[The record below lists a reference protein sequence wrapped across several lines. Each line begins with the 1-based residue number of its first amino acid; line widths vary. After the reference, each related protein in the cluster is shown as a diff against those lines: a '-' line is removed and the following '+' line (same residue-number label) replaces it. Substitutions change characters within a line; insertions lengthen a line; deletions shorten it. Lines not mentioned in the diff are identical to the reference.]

1 MKFDQSH
8 DIQEIASYLGAKIIG
23 NPNQQI
29 IGINEIHKVDIGDI
43 TFVDYHKYYKKALN
57 SAASV
62 IIIDQEME
70 CPKGK
75 TLLLSDDPFRDYNK
89 LAIRFRPF
97 DLSNEVTKIQSYHVQ
112 NTAQVANDVIIMPG
126 AYIGNHVK
134 IGSGSIIY
142 PNVVIN
148 DHVTIGKNVIIHANT
163 TIGGDAF
170 YYKHRKDWQPPR
182 YEKMHTIGSV
192 IIEDYVEIG
201 SNCTVDR
208 GVSGITRIGEGTK
221 IDNLCM
227 IAHGVVIGKNCLFAS
242 QVGVA
247 GKTVIEDDVILWA
260 QVGVSKSLHLGKGS
274 IVLAKSG
281 LGKNTEPG
289 KIYFGVPAIEARD
302 AWRDIANLRS
312 IRKSKKN

>member
-8 DIQEIASYLGAKIIG
+8 DIKELANYLGAKIIG
-23 NPNQQI
+23 NSDQQI
-29 IGINEIHKVDIGDI
+29 VGINEIHKVDKGDI

-57 SAASV
+57 SAASA

-70 CPKGK
+70 CPEGK
-75 TLLLSDDPFRDYNK
+75 TLLLSEDPFRDYNK
-89 LAIRFRPF
+89 LANRFRPF
-97 DLSNEVTKIQSYHVQ
+97 DLNNEVTKIESYYVQ
-112 NTAQVANDVIIMPG
+112 NSAEIAEDVVIMPG
-126 AYIGNHVK
+126 AYIGHHVK

-148 DHVTIGKNVIIHANT
+148 DHVTIGKNVTIHANT

-170 YYKHRKDWQPPR
+170 YYKHRKEWNPPR
-182 YEKMHTIGSV
+182 YEKMHTIGRV
-192 IIEDYVEIG
+192 IIEGYVEIG
-201 SNCTVDR
+201 SNCTIDR
-208 GVSGITRIGEGTK
+208 GVSGITKIGEGTK

-227 IAHGVVIGKNCLFAS
+227 IAHGVVIGKNCLLAS

-247 GKTVIEDDVILWA
+247 GKTIIEDDVILWA
-260 QVGVSKSLHLGKGS
+260 QVGVSKSLRLGKGS

-281 LGKNTEPG
+281 LGKDTKPG
-289 KIYFGVPAIEARD
+289 KIYFGIPAIEARD

-312 IRKSKKN
+312 IRKSKK